1 MLTSR
6 VYQVLNQQIRYE
18 AESSQLYLAMA
29 SWAESNGF
37 EGVAQYMFAQ
47 SDEERLHMLK
57 FVKYINERGEH
68 AILTELSTPQTEFNS
83 LKELFQLFLEHEI
96 KVSGLVNNIV
106 AICLEEKDFA
116 THNFIQWFVAEQIEE
131 EASAKN
137 ILDKVK
143 LIGDDNSGF
152 YLLDKDIKAMI
163 PTKTTLN

>member
-1 MLTSR
+1 MLTLR

-163 PTKTTLN
+163 PTKTTPN

>member
-163 PTKTTLN
+163 PTKTTPN